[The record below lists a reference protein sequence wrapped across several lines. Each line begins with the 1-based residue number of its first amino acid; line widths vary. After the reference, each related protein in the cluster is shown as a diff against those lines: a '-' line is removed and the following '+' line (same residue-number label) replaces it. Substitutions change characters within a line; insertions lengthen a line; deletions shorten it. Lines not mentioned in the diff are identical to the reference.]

1 MYPYLAALMEKND
14 ISFNSAAEV
23 LGVSESDF
31 RNLLFH
37 SSFSV
42 EDAFLLKN
50 RFFPQ
55 EDVAVLFKRSV
66 LTRAVT

>member
-1 MYPYLAALMEKND
+1 MYPYLADLLRKND
-14 ISFNSAAEV
+14 ISFDSAAKV

-31 RNLLFH
+31 RELLFH

-50 RFFPQ
+50 HFFPH
-55 EDVAVLFKRSV
+55 EDVAVLFKRSI
-66 LTRAVT
+66 LTRVVT

>member
-1 MYPYLAALMEKND
+1 MYPYLAALLRKNG
-14 ISFNSAAEV
+14 ISFDSAAEV
-23 LGVSESDF
+23 MGISESEF
-31 RNLLFH
+31 RELLFH

-50 RFFPQ
+50 RFFPH
-55 EDVAVLFKRSV
+55 EDVAVLFKRSI